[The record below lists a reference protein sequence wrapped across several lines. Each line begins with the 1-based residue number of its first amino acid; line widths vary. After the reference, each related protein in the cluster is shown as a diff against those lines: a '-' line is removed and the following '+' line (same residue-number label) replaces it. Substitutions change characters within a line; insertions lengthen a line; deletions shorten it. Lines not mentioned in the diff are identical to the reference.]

1 MLGSTLSVESA
12 PSAPSTLLIP
22 SGLCSE
28 RLMKIYCRA
37 MEPQGQP
44 LYLDVNISIAAAI
57 EEAVKAQDLELSAR
71 SRSSSLS
78 SLSTLGDCGGPCCA
92 GELDALLVNTI
103 PTSTPILPAA
113 TIQSVN
119 AAPPAFTA
127 RSSTGV
133 FPVNTSLTNSA
144 AKLHARRPPTRPI
157 GVPSATHTLFTF
169 RVPASGT
176 APPFRNAPLQ
186 DCTNTAVGAVPSAP
200 GQPSRKRRH
209 RTPKSGEPS
218 HQAKRLKK
226 NPPVQ
231 TSTRKD
237 RKADGRIKQAA
248 TQAVFSTAN
257 WTTLGTSRHID
268 PPHQLHSL
276 EDVLLMGMK
285 LVTWDGV

>member
-1 MLGSTLSVESA
+1 MSVESA
-12 PSAPSTLLIP
+12 PSAPSTLLVP
-22 SGLCSE
+22 SGLCSK
-28 RLMKIYCRA
+28 RLTKIHCRA
-37 MEPQGQP
+37 TEPQGQL

-71 SRSSSLS
+71 SHSSSLS

-92 GELDALLVNTI
+92 GELDTTALPVDTI
-103 PTSTPILPAA
+103 PISTCIPPAA

-127 RSSTGV
+127 PSSTGV
-133 FPVNTSLTNSA
+133 FPVNTPLTNA
-144 AKLHARRPPTRPI
+144 TTKRHARRPPNRPI
-157 GVPSATHTLFTF
+157 GVPSVAHSLFTF

-200 GQPSRKRRH
+200 GQPSRKRRR
-209 RTPKSGEPS
+209 RTPKSGELS

-237 RKADGRIKQAA
+237 RKEDGRIKQAA
-248 TQAVFSTAN
+248 TQAVFSTAD
-257 WTTLGTSRHID
+257 WTSLGTSHHID
-268 PPHQLHSL
+268 PPHQPHSL